1 MRRRRLPVV
10 VTMLGVLALLAWYVL
25 YTQHVV
31 TQLRVAASSQGRMYS
46 RVYRALLDTSTSGQ
60 DRSDVLFDLI
70 GEIPASGLPLI
81 ITDKDGRVSA
91 VANLPFEEPID
102 GPRTRAYVA
111 ELDRQNP
118 PIVVPG
124 VQGLHYGDS
133 PIVQGLRV
141 IPVMQAVGIGF
152 LLVFAIYALVERGRA
167 EREKVWAG
175 MAREAAHQ
183 LGTPLSALSGWLELL
198 RDEVATPTGT
208 RAVTAMEQDLQRLE
222 RVSHR
227 FERIGRP
234 SRSDEVDCAALVDR
248 LAAYFAARA
257 PTLARRVRITSQ
269 HPEEPL
275 LIRGDGVL
283 LEWVLEVLIKNAIDA
298 LAGRDGNVIVSAEPV
313 PEGGVRIRVA
323 DDGPGVPRALRRR
336 IFDAGF
342 TTKQHGWGIGLSLA
356 RRIVQENHGGA
367 LILADTSR
375 GAAFDVILR
384 G

>member
-1 MRRRRLPVV
+1 VRRRRLPVV
-10 VTMLGVLALLAWYVL
+10 LTMLGVLALLAWYVL

-46 RVYRALLDTSTSGQ
+46 RVYRALLDTSASGQ
-60 DRSDVLFDLI
+60 DRTDVLYDLI

-91 VANLPFEEPID
+91 VANLPFQEPID

-133 PIVQGLRV
+133 PIVRGLRI
-141 IPVMQAVGIGF
+141 IPIMQAVGIGF
-152 LLVFAIYALVERGRA
+152 LLVFAVYALVERGRA

-198 RDEVATPTGT
+198 RDEVTTPTAV
-208 RAVTAMEQDLQRLE
+208 RAVAAMEQDLHRLE

-234 SRSDEVDCAALVDR
+234 SRSAEVDCAALVDR

-257 PTLARRVRITSQ
+257 PTLARQVHITAR
-269 HPEEPL
+269 HPDGPL
-275 LIRGDGVL
+275 LTRGDGVL

-298 LAGRDGNVIVSAEPV
+298 LAGRDGTVIVSAEPL
-313 PEGGVRIRVA
+313 PEGGVRIRVE
-323 DDGPGVPRALRRR
+323 DDGPGVPRGLRRR

-342 TTKQHGWGIGLSLA
+342 TTKQYGWGIGLSLA

-367 LILADTSR
+367 LILADTGR
-375 GAAFDVILR
+375 GAAFDVILP